1 MVAPL
6 TVGLVSPGGPGGSCF
21 PRVGLYTGVW
31 REPSTSEGKLGKK
44 YNEINVAFI
53 LVETEGFGG
62 GPVGTKQSE
71 DVPLCGVVL
80 KIPI

>member
-1 MVAPL
+1 MAWCHPVAL
-6 TVGLVSPGGPGGSCF
+6 GGVVSPGWGFTRGFGGNHPLLKGS
-21 PRVGLYTGVW
+21 W
-31 REPSTSEGKLGKK
+31 EKK
-44 YNEINVAFI
+44 YHEINVAFI

>member
-1 MVAPL
+1 MAWCHPVAL
-6 TVGLVSPGGPGGSCF
+6 GGVVSPGWGFTRGFGGNHPLLKGS
-21 PRVGLYTGVW
+21 W
-31 REPSTSEGKLGKK
+31 EKK
-44 YNEINVAFI
+44 YNEINVAVI